1 MHQRRDSTRNLLPA
15 HVAMVQALLLQRW
28 WTLRDLA
35 AETNGS
41 LSTAKWAVHVIGR
54 YRYVFMRRQSKSSR
68 SLREYRIF
76 HEAVQV
82 RKA

>member
-1 MHQRRDSTRNLLPA
+1 MPA
-15 HVAMVQALLLQRW
+15 HVAMIQALLLQRW

-35 AETNGS
+35 TETNGS
-41 LSTAKWAVHVIGR
+41 LSTAKWAVQILGR
-54 YRYVFMRRQSKSSR
+54 QRYVFMRRQSKSSR

-82 RKA
+82 KRA